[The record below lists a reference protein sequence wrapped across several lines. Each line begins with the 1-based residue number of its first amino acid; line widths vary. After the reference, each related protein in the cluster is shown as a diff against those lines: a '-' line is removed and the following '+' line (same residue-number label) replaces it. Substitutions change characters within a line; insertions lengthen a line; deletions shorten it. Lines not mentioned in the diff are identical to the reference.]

1 MSNRTPAIA
10 AAFVVCAASAAVVF
24 AQQPTDGS
32 ALTRSRYL
40 AEYTASGEL
49 MLPKNFHE
57 WIYVGSPLTGLVA
70 RIGHLAARGGG
81 YRRVGPFLT
90 PDRHRAIQ
98 NEPRSPP
105 SHPEAAAQGD
115 ELGRL

>member
-1 MSNRTPAIA
+1 MPSTSGIEQATTTPARRPRLTKLTPRTIA
-10 AAFVVCAASAAVVF
+10 IASH
-24 AQQPTDGS
+24 S
-32 ALTRSRYL
+32 ALVKPP
-40 AEYTASGEL
+40 TASSTTTG
-49 MLPKNFHE
+49 
-57 WIYVGSPLTGLVA
+57 WAATRCGLVA